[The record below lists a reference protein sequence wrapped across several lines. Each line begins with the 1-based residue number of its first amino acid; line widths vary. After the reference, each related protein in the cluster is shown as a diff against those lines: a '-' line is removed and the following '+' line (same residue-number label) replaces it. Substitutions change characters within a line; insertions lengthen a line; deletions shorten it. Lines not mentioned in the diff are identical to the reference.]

1 MGDDMAIR
9 SGGMYGNPESAY
21 TIARPRISGFGGGGF
36 GAGLS
41 WIATGARIGLGI
53 GSALGNYWSRQ
64 SQIDKDLQTLRR
76 EKEYNVKNYKQNIA
90 DVMARNKM
98 SFYASGLHIKSG
110 TAQDVILGNKQAM
123 EEDLGMMVHNY
134 DIQEQTLKQKRKA
147 LRGNLV
153 EDIASSV
160 VNAF

>member
-1 MGDDMAIR
+1 MMGDDMAIR

-21 TIARPRISGFGGGGF
+21 TIARPIAGGGGF
-36 GAGLS
+36 GGVV
-41 WIATGARIGLGI
+41 GAFGKAMKIGFGI
-53 GSALGNYWSRQ
+53 TNAFDNYESRKG
-64 SQIDKDLQTLRR
+64 QIDTDLATLRR

-98 SFYASGLHIKSG
+98 SFYASGLDIKSG
-110 TAQDVILGNKQAM
+110 TAQDVILGNRQAM
-123 EEDLGMMVHNY
+123 EEDLGMMIHNY

-153 EDIASSV
+153 GDIASSV
-160 VNAF
+160 LSAF